1 MASMAGSA
9 QKQAS
14 RDLSLFAVPKPLK
27 KQEEAEGRAREL
39 QLETV
44 RTINGMLDLA
54 RRHERDL
61 PRIDED
67 NFSINSS
74 NRNATVVQSGGV
86 IVAVD
91 MRGAISVYWAGRKV
105 TLG

>member
-1 MASMAGSA
+1 MAGPV

-14 RDLSLFAVPKPLK
+14 KDLSLFAVPKPLK
-27 KQEEAEGRAREL
+27 RDEEAEEMRREV

-44 RTINGMLDLA
+44 RTLNGMLDMA
-54 RRHERDL
+54 RKHERDL

-74 NRNATVVQSGGV
+74 NKNATVVQSGGA

-91 MRGAISVYWAGRKV
+91 KNASISVYWAGRKA
-105 TLG
+105 TL

>member
-1 MASMAGSA
+1 MAGPV

-14 RDLSLFAVPKPLK
+14 KDLSLFAIPKPLK
-27 KQEEAEGRAREL
+27 KEAEQEEMLHEVQL
-39 QLETV
+39 QTV

-54 RRHERDL
+54 RKHEKDL

-74 NRNATVVQSGGV
+74 SKNATIVQSVGT

-91 MRGAISVYWAGRKV
+91 KSGSISVYWAGRKA